1 MIFDLLLVLAGF
13 IWDKDRNISEVVS
26 VGIQPVHQMLAMSQP
41 QFAESADPRDLG
53 DQNVIILSDRRD
65 SFSQEG
71 TLCPQNS
78 PLLFCHL
85 ATWHLA
91 IRRFSH

>member
-53 DQNVIILSDRRD
+53 DQNVIILSDGRD

-71 TLCPQNS
+71 TLCP
-78 PLLFCHL
+78 
-85 ATWHLA
+85 
-91 IRRFSH
+91 